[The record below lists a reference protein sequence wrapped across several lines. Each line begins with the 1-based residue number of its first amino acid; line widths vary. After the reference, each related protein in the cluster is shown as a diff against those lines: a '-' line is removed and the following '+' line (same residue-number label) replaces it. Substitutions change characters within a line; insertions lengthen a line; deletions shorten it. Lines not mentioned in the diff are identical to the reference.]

1 MFVDESKSNG
11 FLLAAACYFSRD
23 LDAAR
28 KSLRDLLLPGQ
39 QRLHFNHEGDVR
51 RRTILAT
58 LIRDGAEAVI
68 VQAPRR
74 STAAE
79 QRRACLEGV
88 LEHAA
93 KLHVTRLHIEQD
105 DSVLAFDKK
114 VVFEAVRALGLDQS
128 FSYGWLRPRQE
139 PLLWAADGFAW
150 AWGRGGQWR
159 SLVADAVRYVDLDDP

>member
-58 LIRDGAEAVI
+58 LIRGGAEAVI

-93 KLHVTRLHIEQD
+93 KMHVTRLHIEQD

-114 VVFEAVRALGLDQS
+114 VVFEAVRALGLDQT

-150 AWGRGGQWR
+150 AWGRGGLWR
-159 SLVADAVRYVDLDDP
+159 SLVADSVIFVDLNDP